1 MEDKMDRTD
10 EVVIGSGMFQALI
23 GKIIRGL
30 ISKRIRR
37 QSAAKILFNSPII
50 LENDGKDIIC
60 KVNVSACI
68 PVEDFKSLMEGLL

>member
-1 MEDKMDRTD
+1 MNEEMDRTD
-10 EVVIGSGMFQALI
+10 EVAIGSGMLQALI

-50 LENDGKDIIC
+50 LENDGKYITF
-60 KVNVSACI
+60 KVDVSACM